1 MRLSQSYIRRCVLGD
16 EALLLL
22 GEELPER
29 PLSGGGLVDLV
40 PALRG
45 RQLRRADRGVSDRVE
60 FDLKPI
66 RLLPVD
72 QIWVGSTDLS
82 FTVESSAPA
91 RTRARRHDAG
101 VEESAERDRLSN
113 EGGIVIDPVT
123 LTIVSNSFVNICR
136 EMGITMM
143 RTAFSPIF
151 NEGLDFSCV
160 LFDRDANLIGQGE
173 FCPAQIAAAMFA
185 GRWTIEELGADAFE
199 PGDVVLHN
207 DPYRGGT
214 HMPEHLLLRPV
225 FYEGE
230 LFGFLA
236 NIGHLAE
243 IGGKAVGG
251 FAADATEIFQEG
263 LRIPP
268 VKIMKRD
275 QHDMELWRLIMTNHR
290 TPRNTWGDINAQIG
304 SLRVAE
310 RSTLA
315 LLDRYGRELIEQASR
330 ELIDYSERWMR
341 NEIAAIPDGS
351 YAFTGQQEDDG
362 VTDEPV
368 TYHVE
373 VTVDGDQLIVDWT
386 GTDPQTRG
394 PINATYGVIAGA
406 VYNGIFHLTNANIPK
421 NAGAYKPIR
430 IIAPPGSAV
439 NVVYP
444 RPCVAGN
451 TESHPKLADMVIA
464 ALAPALPDRVAAA
477 EGGTACNFLFG
488 GVHPKTQEFYANYHL
503 EGGGWGATSYADG
516 NNAIIVKNGNCR
528 NTPVEI
534 FETRYPLRTIE
545 YSLIPDSGGAGERR
559 GGLGTRRIMRVTDG
573 AEVTANAVL
582 DRTKPGFGAWGLE
595 GGGLGGPGAIRVKRR
610 GDTEFQDVLR
620 RVRHGLAV
628 EVHERH
634 PRTG

>member
-1 MRLSQSYIRRCVLGD
+1 M
-16 EALLLL
+16 
-22 GEELPER
+22 
-29 PLSGGGLVDLV
+29 
-40 PALRG
+40 
-45 RQLRRADRGVSDRVE
+45 
-60 FDLKPI
+60 
-66 RLLPVD
+66 
-72 QIWVGSTDLS
+72 
-82 FTVESSAPA
+82 
-91 RTRARRHDAG
+91 
-101 VEESAERDRLSN
+101 
-113 EGGIVIDPVT
+113 IDPVT
-123 LTIVSNSFVNICR
+123 LTIISNSFVNICR

-160 LFDRDANLIGQGE
+160 MFDRDANVIGQGE
-173 FCPAQIAAAMFA
+173 FCPAQIAAAIFA
-185 GRWTIEELGADAFE
+185 GRWTVEELGVDAFE

-268 VKIMKRD
+268 VKIVKRD
-275 QHDMELWRLIMTNHR
+275 EHDMELWRLIMTNHR

-310 RSTLA
+310 RSTIA
-315 LLDRYGRELIEQASR
+315 LLDRYGRELVEQAAR

-341 NEIAAIPDGS
+341 SEIAAIPDGS
-351 YAFTGQQEDDG
+351 YSFTGQQEDDG
-362 VTDEPV
+362 ITDEPV

-373 VTVDGDQLIVDWT
+373 VTVDGEQLVVDWT

-406 VYNGIFHLTNANIPK
+406 VYNAIFHLTNANIPK
-421 NAGAYKPIR
+421 NAGAYRPIR

-477 EGGTACNFLFG
+477 RGRH
-488 GVHPKTQEFYANYHL
+488 GVQL
-503 EGGGWGATSYADG
+503 
-516 NNAIIVKNGNCR
+516 
-528 NTPVEI
+528 
-534 FETRYPLRTIE
+534 PLRRHPPE
-545 YSLIPDSGGAGERR
+545 DRRVLRELPPRGGRLGSDLLRRRKQRHHRQERELPEHPGRDLRDSLSAEDARVFADPRLGRGGDDARRARHQADHARHGGRRDHRQRRARPDKARIRRVGPRGRRARGAGSDPGQAPRRHRIPDVL
-559 GGLGTRRIMRVTDG
+559 GGL
-573 AEVTANAVL
+573 
-582 DRTKPGFGAWGLE
+582 
-595 GGGLGGPGAIRVKRR
+595 
-610 GDTEFQDVLR
+610 
-620 RVRHGLAV
+620 RHRLAL
-628 EVHERH
+628 EVHERDLS
-634 PRTG
+634 RATRC

>member
-1 MRLSQSYIRRCVLGD
+1 M
-16 EALLLL
+16 
-22 GEELPER
+22 
-29 PLSGGGLVDLV
+29 
-40 PALRG
+40 
-45 RQLRRADRGVSDRVE
+45 
-60 FDLKPI
+60 
-66 RLLPVD
+66 
-72 QIWVGSTDLS
+72 
-82 FTVESSAPA
+82 
-91 RTRARRHDAG
+91 
-101 VEESAERDRLSN
+101 
-113 EGGIVIDPVT
+113 IDPVT
-123 LTIVSNSFVNICR
+123 LTLVSNSFVNICR

-160 LFDRDANLIGQGE
+160 MFDRDANVIGQGE
-173 FCPAQIAAAMFA
+173 FCPAQIAAAIFA
-185 GRWTIEELGADAFE
+185 GRWTVEELGVDAFE

-268 VKIMKRD
+268 VKIVKRD
-275 QHDMELWRLIMTNHR
+275 EHDMELWRLIMTNHR

-310 RSTLA
+310 RSTIA
-315 LLDRYGRELIEQASR
+315 LLDRYGRELVEQAAR

-341 NEIAAIPDGS
+341 SEIAAIPDGS
-351 YAFTGQQEDDG
+351 YSFTGQQEDDG
-362 VTDEPV
+362 ITDEPV

-373 VTVDGDQLIVDWT
+373 VTVDGEQLVVDWT

-406 VYNGIFHLTNANIPK
+406 VYNAIFHLTNANIPK
-421 NAGAYKPIR
+421 NAGAYRPIR

-488 GVHPKTQEFYANYHL
+488 GIHPKTGEYYANYHL
-503 EGGGWGATSYADG
+503 EGGGWGATSYGDG
-516 NNAIIVKNGNCR
+516 NDAIIVKNGNCR

-534 FETRYPLRTIE
+534 FETRYPLRTLE
-545 YSLIPDSGGAGERR
+545 YSLIPDSGGAGTMR
-559 GGLGTRRIMRVTDG
+559 GGLGTRRIVRVTEG
-573 AEVTANAVL
+573 AEITANAVL

-610 GDTEFQDVLR
+610 GDTEFRTFSEVFGTASPSKFTNVTLEPGDEVLIDSPGGGGYGDPGERDRDLVERDVHQGFVSAERARELY
-620 RVRHGLAV
+620 GLPGEGSV
-628 EVHERH
+628 
-634 PRTG
+634 